1 MERISTFFRIFV
13 ATLLQKLLIGMKKF
27 LFILTALFAFEAFVG
42 NTTAL
47 ALRRNRAVKIIVTPD
62 HLDWNYK
69 CGEKPTFKVTVY
81 KNHTPLHNAEIS
93 YEISE
98 DQMPPLKSGK
108 LVLREG
114 VGEIKLG
121 TMKVP
126 GFLRCEVKLNDGDE
140 KYRGIATAGFEPE
153 KIKPTVEMPADF
165 DEFWQNALKE
175 SAKIPL
181 EPVFTLAPEQCTYHY
196 NVYYVKYRVGERN
209 YFYGVMTVPNKPGKH
224 PAILKVPGANVC
236 PYSVDTTL
244 GDLKSVVTLIVGI
257 HGIPINMPAEVYQSL
272 KYGALYHYNRIKIQ
286 DRDNYYYKR
295 VYLGCSR
302 AVDLLASL
310 EYVDSERIAV
320 CGGSQGGALSFTTAY
335 LNPKVKC
342 FYAYYPALADLTGY
356 LHKRGGGW
364 PHLFR
369 TDYDNP
375 LKNEQVFNTLKYY
388 DVVNF
393 ARKTRV
399 PSKVALGYNDTTC
412 CPTSMFSAYNS
423 IPVEKDLIIYNEIG
437 HFVYDEMHN
446 ARNKWLLERI
456 K

>member
-1 MERISTFFRIFV
+1 
-13 ATLLQKLLIGMKKF
+13 MKKF
-27 LFILTALFAFEAFVG
+27 IFILAALFAFEAMVG
-42 NTTAL
+42 NATVSAL
-47 ALRRNRAVKIIVTPD
+47 NKNRAVKIIVTPD

-69 CGEKPTFKVTVY
+69 CGERPTFKVMVF
-81 KNHTPLHNAEIS
+81 KNHTPMQNAEIS

-98 DQMPPLKSGK
+98 DQMLPHKTGK
-108 LVLREG
+108 LVLKEG

-126 GFLRCEVKLNDGDE
+126 GFLRCKVALKDGDLS
-140 KYRGIATAGFEPE
+140 YRGIATAGFEPE
-153 KIKPTVEMPADF
+153 NIKPTVEMPADF
-165 DEFWQNALKE
+165 DAFWQKALAE

-181 EPVFTLAPEQCTYHY
+181 EPVFTVAPELCTYHY
-196 NVYYVKYRVGERN
+196 NVYHVKYRVGERN
-209 YFYGVMTVPNKPGKH
+209 YFHGVMTVPNKPGKH

-236 PYSVDTTL
+236 PYSVDTQF
-244 GDLKSVVTLIVGI
+244 GDLLNNAVTLIVGI
-257 HGIPINMPAEVYQSL
+257 HGIPVNMPAEVYRNL
-272 KYGALYHYNRIKIQ
+272 KYGALYHYNRIKIS
-286 DRDNYYYKR
+286 DKDNYYYKR

-310 EYVDSERIAV
+310 EYVDSERIVV
-320 CGGSQGGALSFTTAY
+320 CGGSQGGALSFTTSY

-342 FYAYYPALADLTGY
+342 FYAFYPALADLTGY

-369 TDYDNP
+369 TSYDDS
-375 LKNEQVFNTLKYY
+375 LKNESVFNTLKYY

-399 PSKVALGYNDTTC
+399 PSKTALGYNDTTC
-412 CPTSMFSAYNS
+412 CPTSMFSAINS
-423 IPVEKDLIIYNEIG
+423 IPVANELKIFNEIG
-437 HFVYDEMHN
+437 HFIYDEMIHD
-446 ARNKWLLERI
+446 RNKWLKEQI